1 MAINQTNRLI
11 EYLRRSIVYD
21 RAGTDGE
28 LLDSFIHH
36 KDDAAF
42 AALVRRHGQMVWGV
56 CTRMLR
62 SHHDAEDAFQ
72 AAFLVF
78 VQKATTLPDKE
89 MVGNWLYGVA
99 YQTAVRMRALAAKRG
114 VRERQ
119 VEVMPEPIS
128 AGQYVWN
135 DLQPILDEEI
145 ARLPDNY
152 RTLIVLCDVEG
163 RTRKEV
169 ARQLAIPEGTVASRL
184 ATARKMLARRLSHRG
199 VVVSGVL
206 LGTVLSSHAASACVP
221 MAVVASTIK
230 AATLVATGEGLAMGA
245 VSPTVATLITGVT
258 KAMFM
263 TKIKSVLAVVLV
275 AALFL
280 GVAGIGAFNGSVVTA
295 QQVKKLEV
303 KPDTPAKTGSR
314 KDRPPPQKTDKK
326 MGQLDL
332 TGRSD
337 VIAVDLEKRL
347 ISGTEYLGS
356 DDRLQLWGEGSRVC
370 GDLWKLSV
378 GPNTKI
384 TIDGKNAKLEE
395 LKEVVQT
402 ADAAPG
408 HFIYVFGEWEFDV
421 LKPRYSDQQG
431 RTVLIEVWGDR
442 VEGIIEGIDLKKKR
456 LTISESSRGGLAY
469 HTTGGHLTQQFAT
482 DARVVINGKIAAFSD
497 LKPKMKVTLQM
508 SAVKNA
514 PAVAITA
521 IGRSVEGI
529 IKSVDAE
536 RNLMSV
542 TVPSV
547 QLTTTEV
554 SVSME
559 AKVVID
565 GQACKLADLKA
576 GMAVTL
582 QMCAESD
589 KSVIVGVTAT
599 KAAKG
604 P

>member
-1 MAINQTNRLI
+1 LVAINQRNRLI

-28 LLDSFIHH
+28 LLDSFIHN

-42 AALVRRHGQMVWGV
+42 ATLVRRHGPMVWGV
-56 CTRMLR
+56 CSRILR
-62 SHHDAEDAFQ
+62 SDHDAEDAFQ

-119 VEVMPEPIS
+119 VAVMPEPIS

-135 DLQPILDEEI
+135 DLQPILDEEL
-145 ARLPDNY
+145 ARLPDKY
-152 RTLIVLCDVEG
+152 RILIVLCDMEG
-163 RTRKEV
+163 KTRKEV

-184 ATARKMLARRLSHRG
+184 ATARKMLARRLSRRG

-230 AATLVATGEGLAMGA
+230 AATLVAAGEGLAMGA
-245 VSPTVATLITGVT
+245 VSPTVTTLITGVT
-258 KAMFM
+258 KAMFVS
-263 TKIKSVLAVVLV
+263 KIKSVLAVVLV
-275 AALFL
+275 L
-280 GVAGIGAFNGSVVTA
+280 GVAGIGAFNRSMVTA
-295 QQVKKLEV
+295 QQVKKPEV
-303 KPDTPAKTGSR
+303 KPDIPAKTGSG
-314 KDRPPPQKTDKK
+314 KDGAPSQKTDKK

-332 TGRSD
+332 TMRSD

-356 DDRLQLWGEGSRVC
+356 DDRLQLWHKGSRIC

-395 LKEVVQT
+395 LKKVVQT
-402 ADAAPG
+402 AGAEPG
-408 HFIYVFGEWEFDV
+408 HFIYVFGEWKFDV

-431 RTVLIEVWGDR
+431 RAVLIEVWGDR

-456 LTISESSRGGLAY
+456 LTISESSMGGLAY
-469 HTTGGHLTQQFAT
+469 HTIGGRLTQQIAT
-482 DARVVINGKIAAFSD
+482 DARVVINKKAAAFSD
-497 LKPKMKVTLQM
+497 LKPNMKVTLQM

-514 PAVAITA
+514 PDVAITA

-542 TVPSV
+542 TIPSI

-565 GQACKLADLKA
+565 GKACKLADLKA